1 MSKVN
6 SDGYINI
13 QGWMVSELG
22 LKGNELLIYAIIY
35 GFSQDGES
43 KFTGSRQ
50 YLADWTNTTVKNV
63 QNVLNN
69 LVDKGLLNKY
79 EKYINNLKF
88 CEYKALKI
96 EIIQSEEKVPGEG
109 KNYTGV
115 GKNFPKGREK
125 SSHNN
130 LINNL
135 EDNLD
140 KKIDTSAEAESFDQ
154 EKIKFIQNMKDYI
167 FRVEEATGK
176 NKEEISRVIN
186 PSLMKNYNMELLLK
200 KIDESKF
207 LSGKTDTRP
216 KINNFCSKTM
226 IDKILIGFYEDR
238 ETKKVQKNLKQK
250 IEKEQYSGEWW

>member
-69 LVDKGLLNKY
+69 LVDKGLLIKD
-79 EKYINNLKF
+79 EKYINNIKF
-88 CEYKALKI
+88 CEYKAIKI
-96 EIIQSEEKVPGEG
+96 QITSEEEKVPKRG
-109 KNYTGV
+109 KKFLGV

-135 EDNLD
+135 EYKLD
-140 KKIDTSAEAESFDQ
+140 KKIDTSESLDQ
-154 EKIKFIQNMKDYI
+154 EKIKFKENLNEYI
-167 FRVEEATGK
+167 SKVQEATGK
-176 NKEEISRVIN
+176 NREEICRVIN
-186 PSLMKNYNMELLLK
+186 PSLMRNVDMSLLLK
-200 KIDESKF
+200 KIDTSEF
-207 LSGKTDTRP
+207 LSGRANTKP

-226 IDKILIGFYEDR
+226 IDKILIGFYENY
-238 ETKKVQKNLKQK
+238 EIKKIKKNTKPK
-250 IEKEQYSGEWW
+250 IGKEQYNREWW

>member
-6 SDGYINI
+6 NDGYINI
-13 QGWMVSELG
+13 QGWMISDLG

-63 QNVLNN
+63 QNILNN
-69 LVDKGLLNKY
+69 LVDKGLLIKD
-79 EKYINNLKF
+79 EKYVNNIKF
-88 CEYKALKI
+88 CEYKAIKI
-96 EIIQSEEKVPGEG
+96 QITLEEEKVPERG
-109 KNYTGV
+109 KKFLGV

-130 LINNL
+130 LINKL

-140 KKIDTSAEAESFDQ
+140 KKIDTSAEAESLDQ
-154 EKIKFIQNMKDYI
+154 EKIKFKENLNKYI
-167 FRVEEATGK
+167 SKVQEVTGK
-176 NKEEISRVIN
+176 NTEEIRRVIN
-186 PSLMKNYNMELLLK
+186 PILLK
-200 KIDESKF
+200 DYDIAIILQKISESNF
-207 LSGKTDTRP
+207 LSGKLNIKP

-226 IDKILIGFYEDR
+226 IDKILIGFYEDHK
-238 ETKKVQKNLKQK
+238 TKKIQKNIKQK
-250 IEKEQYSGEWW
+250 IGKEQYSGEWW

>member
-35 GFSQDGES
+35 GFSQDGKN
-43 KFTGSRQ
+43 KFTGSLQ
-50 YLADWTNTTVKNV
+50 YLADWTNSSKQGV
-63 QNVLNN
+63 QKVLKSLLEKELLLKDEKIVNN
-69 LVDKGLLNKY
+69 
-79 EKYINNLKF
+79 IKF
-88 CEYKALKI
+88 CEYKAIKKVDTVQ
-96 EIIQSEEKVPGEG
+96 QSCIGYATEFHEG
-109 KNYTGV
+109 MQQSCN
-115 GKNFPKGREK
+115 
-125 SSHNN
+125 NN

-250 IEKEQYSGEWW
+250 IDKEQYSGEWW